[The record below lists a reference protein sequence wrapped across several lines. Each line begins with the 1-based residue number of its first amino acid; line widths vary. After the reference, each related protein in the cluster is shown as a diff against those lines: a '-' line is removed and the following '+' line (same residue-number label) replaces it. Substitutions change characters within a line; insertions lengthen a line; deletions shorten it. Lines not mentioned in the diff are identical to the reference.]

1 MLVLECSSTC
11 AGLEPSDPARRGY
24 SGIYPSFQ
32 PAPFPTEQQ
41 QLSSVAVVFWELREH
56 VWCAACTSTFPF
68 ILHGPSTCRGWL
80 LAFLFFFLIYFFP
93 WFSCRSCSRDISP
106 GSSSGETQQQ
116 GESRVTL
123 LHQLTRAKNAAF
135 PLACQRIIFF

>member
-1 MLVLECSSTC
+1 MQCWCWNVAALVLGWSPPIQPGVDTLGFTLRSNQHRFPPSSSSSAAWPWFFGNYGSTSGVPHALVHFHSFYMDHPHVG
-11 AGLEPSDPARRGY
+11 AGC
-24 SGIYPSFQ
+24 
-32 PAPFPTEQQ
+32 
-41 QLSSVAVVFWELREH
+41 LRF
-56 VWCAACTSTFPF
+56 C
-68 ILHGPSTCRGWL
+68 
-80 LAFLFFFLIYFFP
+80 FFIYFFP